1 MDGRLVVALALMS
14 ACSNTPGKVEPAAGG
29 EAEDGTKQRDPGGPL
44 VRGRIAAI
52 RLHNI
57 NKAQG
62 HYTYNVELEV
72 EHTAIEGPLE
82 IDAANIPP
90 VLTVRVDK
98 IDFDRLGA
106 ERQHALAPD
115 GPKAE
120 LTPSRYDDYAVG
132 QDVVLPVSFTSP
144 TLAHLRAGI

>member
-14 ACSNTPGKVEPAAGG
+14 ACSNTPGKVEPAAAG
-29 EAEDGTKQRDPGGPL
+29 EAEDTAKHRDPTGPL

-57 NKAQG
+57 NKALG

-82 IDAANIPP
+82 IDAAVISP

-98 IDFDRLGA
+98 IYFDQLGV
-106 ERQHALAPD
+106 ERQRALAPD

-120 LTPSRYDDYAVG
+120 LRPPSFGDYAVG

-144 TLAHLRAGI
+144 TLAHLRS